1 MREREEQVK
10 DGGQGG
16 RKVADNQQS
25 DTAQCTHRKR
35 KLMLLPLLPL
45 LSSLPLLLLSLL
57 LVQQANQ
64 NQNENRKM
72 WNVVNCM

>member
-1 MREREEQVK
+1 MK
-10 DGGQGG
+10 DGSQGG

-35 KLMLLPLLPL
+35 MLMLLPLLPSL
-45 LSSLPLLLLSLL
+45 PSLSSLLL
-57 LVQQANQ
+57 QQANQ

>member
-1 MREREEQVK
+1 MRVREEQVK

-45 LSSLPLLLLSLL
+45 LSSLPLLLPLL
-57 LVQQANQ
+57 LLQQANQ